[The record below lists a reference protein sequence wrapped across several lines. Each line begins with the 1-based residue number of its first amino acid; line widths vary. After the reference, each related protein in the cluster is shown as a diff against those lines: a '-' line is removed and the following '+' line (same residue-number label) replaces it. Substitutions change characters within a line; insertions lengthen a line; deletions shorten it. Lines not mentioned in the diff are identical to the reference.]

1 MEQCFYIGQGDFQVP
16 DEYDSVL
23 GSNGF
28 LVPSLSVE
36 RIGGGD
42 YVIFEMHA
50 IVRLEL
56 LDRSGNSDNFD
67 ALMPYKLLGQVI
79 ANAHTSSI
87 YVGTFDGKPK
97 FRPKSRVD
105 ELWQTIVELTDK
117 QLPGLCPV
125 CGKVVDRR
133 RGETVGHPKNT
144 CSAKHTNKFTNLKA
158 VVRRE
163 SVEDAEKETLAN
175 TEELQEA
182 VRELRWTNDPSLNE
196 RPLRYGG
203 VALLAHKPFG
213 IDAPSQ

>member
-1 MEQCFYIGQGDFQVP
+1 M
-16 DEYDSVL
+16 
-23 GSNGF
+23 
-28 LVPSLSVE
+28 
-36 RIGGGD
+36 
-42 YVIFEMHA
+42 
-50 IVRLEL
+50 
-56 LDRSGNSDNFD
+56 
-67 ALMPYKLLGQVI
+67 
-79 ANAHTSSI
+79 
-87 YVGTFDGKPK
+87 
-97 FRPKSRVD
+97 
-105 ELWQTIVELTDK
+105 
-117 QLPGLCPV
+117 

-133 RGETVGHPKNT
+133 RGETGGHPKNT

>member
-1 MEQCFYIGQGDFQVP
+1 MEQCFYIGQGNFQVP

-42 YVIFEMHA
+42 YVIFEMRA

-105 ELWQTIVELTDK
+105 ELWQTIVELTTSNF
-117 QLPGLCPV
+117 LAFALCAAKWLTGAEAKRAAIPRTRAAPNTPTSSLISKRSSA
-125 CGKVVDRR
+125 GKALRMQKKKPWLTRR
-133 RGETVGHPKNT
+133 NCKKLSANCVGQT
-144 CSAKHTNKFTNLKA
+144 
-158 VVRRE
+158 
-163 SVEDAEKETLAN
+163 TL
-175 TEELQEA
+175 L
-182 VRELRWTNDPSLNE
+182 LTND
-196 RPLRYGG
+196 RCDMA
-203 VALLAHKPFG
+203 ALPCWLTNRLA
-213 IDAPSQ
+213 